1 MEENNMVSIIVPIYN
16 VEKYVKKCLISLVN
30 QTYKNI
36 KIYAVIDG
44 SPDNSAEIVKSFA
57 EKDKRII
64 VIEKENGGYGS
75 VLQHTIEKIETK
87 YFAICDPDDWLE
99 TNAIEVLINTANK
112 YNLDVVIGD
121 KYNIYENS
129 LNKRETIASNLNH
142 EYVKANYIYKGDEL
156 SILAMLS
163 PSPHSKLYR
172 TELAKKI
179 KFPKKTNYT
188 DFLLYMITLNNAES
202 GMYINIPLSN
212 YLHDRVGNST
222 TDKTIKNIKNQII
235 VFKEVCKQ
243 INSKRNNKYI
253 YYKLYEQYRYLYT
266 YIISQTKKINIK
278 EIKEDLNCIELLKK
292 QRKKIEECL
301 KETKAGIINYMIMKL
316 LFNKNTRFIMYKILI
331 KRSEK
336 NGRNG

>member
-1 MEENNMVSIIVPIYN
+1 MVSIIVPIYN

-75 VLQHTIEKIETK
+75 VLQCAIEKIKTK

-112 YNLDVVIGD
+112 YNLDIVIGD

-129 LNKRETIASNLNH
+129 LSREPIASNLNH
-142 EYVKANYIYKGDEL
+142 EYVKANYIYRGDEV

-188 DFLLYMITLNNAES
+188 DFLLYMITLDNAES

-212 YLHDRVGNST
+212 YLHDRIGNST

-266 YIISQTKKINIK
+266 YIISQTKKINMK
-278 EIKEDLNCIELLKK
+278 EIKEDLNCIELLKN
-292 QRKKIEECL
+292 QRKKIKECL

-316 LFNKNTRFIMYKILI
+316 LFNKKTRFIMYKILI
-331 KRSEK
+331 KRAEK
-336 NGRNG
+336 NGRND